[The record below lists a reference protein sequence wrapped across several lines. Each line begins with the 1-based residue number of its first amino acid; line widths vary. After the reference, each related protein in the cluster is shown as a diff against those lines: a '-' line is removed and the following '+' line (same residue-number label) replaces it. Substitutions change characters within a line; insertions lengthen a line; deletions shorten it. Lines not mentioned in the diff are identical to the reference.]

1 MTLAPLFLWRY
12 FSDPFLFEG
21 ILMSII
27 STRIDGLEL
36 RLATEADVPTIL
48 RFIQQLA
55 DYEKLSDQVVATEQK
70 LRDTLFAD
78 SRYAEVVL
86 ANYQG
91 KDVGFALF
99 FHNYSTF
106 LAKPGIYLEDLF
118 VEPAC
123 RGVGVGKALIT
134 YLAKL
139 AVERD
144 CGRLE
149 WSVLDW
155 NQPAID
161 FYQSLG
167 AVMLHDWR
175 INRVTGAT
183 LTQMAE
189 LFPA

>member
-12 FSDPFLFEG
+12 FSDPYLFEG

-36 RLATEADVPTIL
+36 RLATEADVPSIL
-48 RFIQQLA
+48 SFIQQLA

>member
-1 MTLAPLFLWRY
+1 MIETTIA
-12 FSDPFLFEG
+12 
-21 ILMSII
+21 
-27 STRIDGLEL
+27 GLSL
-36 RLATEADVPTIL
+36 RLATKHDVPQIL
-48 RFIQQLA
+48 VFIQALA
-55 DYEKLSDQVVATEQK
+55 DYEKLAAEVVATEEK
-70 LRDTLFAD
+70 LAATLFAD
-78 SRYAEVVL
+78 KAFAEVVI
-86 ANYQG
+86 ADYQG
-91 KDVGFALF
+91 EPAGFALF

-118 VEPAC
+118 VDPSL
-123 RGVGVGKALIT
+123 RGKGIGKALIT

-167 AVMLHDWR
+167 ATMLHDWR
-175 INRVTGAT
+175 INRVTGPT
-183 LTQMAE
+183 LVAMA
-189 LFPA
+189 LQFPG

>member
-1 MTLAPLFLWRY
+1 MSLSIRAATPADISLIGQFIRDLA
-12 FSDPFLFEG
+12 E
-21 ILMSII
+21 
-27 STRIDGLEL
+27 
-36 RLATEADVPTIL
+36 
-48 RFIQQLA
+48 
-55 DYEKLSDQVVATEQK
+55 YEKLAHEVVATEQK
-70 LRDTLFAD
+70 LTETLFSA
-78 SRYAEVVL
+78 RPAAEVVI
-86 ANYQG
+86 AEYQG
-91 KDVGFALF
+91 QPAGFALF

>member
-1 MTLAPLFLWRY
+1 
-12 FSDPFLFEG
+12 
-21 ILMSII
+21 MSII

-36 RLATEADVPTIL
+36 RLATATDVPTIL
-48 RFIQQLA
+48 SFIQQLA

-70 LRDTLFAD
+70 LRDSLFVD
-78 SRYAEVVL
+78 SPYAEVVL

-183 LTQMAE
+183 LAQMAE

>member
-1 MTLAPLFLWRY
+1 MTLEIR
-12 FSDPFLFEG
+12 
-21 ILMSII
+21 
-27 STRIDGLEL
+27 
-36 RLATEADVPTIL
+36 EARPGEEALVL
-48 RFIQQLA
+48 GFIRKLA

-78 SRYAEVVL
+78 KAYAEVVL

-183 LTQMAE
+183 LAQMAE